1 MMITLKSFII
11 GWGENDDLRKLF
23 DMAFDFSNKK
33 RKNHCMAMNIGEYM
47 LCGKPCEDV
56 FCHKHMLQIKVLRMI
71 PRPCRVCGIGVINT
85 YCSPCI
91 LETRTR
97 EQSLRLAKEFEAP
110 RLCVGEKTEIQRLY
124 RLNLLLQNQA
134 TFTTRS

>member
-56 FCHKHMLQIKVLRMI
+56 FCHKHMLQIQSFKNDSQALQGLWNR
-71 PRPCRVCGIGVINT
+71 CNKQ
-85 YCSPCI
+85 I
-91 LETRTR
+91 L
-97 EQSLRLAKEFEAP
+97 QP
-110 RLCVGEKTEIQRLY
+110 LY
-124 RLNLLLQNQA
+124 
-134 TFTTRS
+134 T